1 MMFSK
6 RKRRTNKN
14 RCSFCDFVA
23 KCSYGRAEVQLPLR
37 GVQLFELARK
47 LWKFSFENWIYKIQY
62 EEKKID
68 FFSSSFWNKNLQ
80 QLWKLSF
87 QYCTFRRNNC
97 TLRSKS
103 CTSMKSML
111 HILLI
116 LFAKLNKGSE
126 HFTDNNVVTSLRL
139 CRTSLMRSITSL
151 ACNATSLALCL
162 PS

>member
-80 QLWKLSF
+80 QLWKPRF
-87 QYCTFRRNNC
+87 QYCTFRRNSC

-103 CTSMKSML
+103 CPSMKSILHKKLCSAVATKLPLQLRFTSASCTTSISLHRRTML
-111 HILLI
+111 L
-116 LFAKLNKGSE
+116 
-126 HFTDNNVVTSLRL
+126 T
-139 CRTSLMRSITSL
+139 
-151 ACNATSLALCL
+151 
-162 PS
+162 